1 MAKRDSTKQVRKELQ
16 KLAVPIDSVKPH
28 PRNVRQGDIGS
39 IATSLSANGQYRPI
53 VVHKATNHILAGNH
67 TWKAA
72 KQLGWS
78 EIAVTFVECSSDD
91 ALRILLAD
99 NKANDLATYDD
110 QGLLDLLKHMVS
122 NDTLDGTLYEPSDL
136 DDLIALLEQPNLE
149 QVINEI
155 GAPSDD
161 DFSGTIKLTVTL
173 PTYERWQQMWAT
185 VEGDSDDAKV
195 TYLIDAY
202 ESHA

>member
-39 IATSLSANGQYRPI
+39 IGTSLSANGQYRPI
-53 VVHKATNHILAGNH
+53 VVHKPTNHILAGNH

-78 EIAVTFVECSSDD
+78 EIAVTFVECSNDD

-122 NDTLDGTLYEPSDL
+122 NDTLEGTLYEPSDL

-155 GAPSDD
+155 GAPTDD